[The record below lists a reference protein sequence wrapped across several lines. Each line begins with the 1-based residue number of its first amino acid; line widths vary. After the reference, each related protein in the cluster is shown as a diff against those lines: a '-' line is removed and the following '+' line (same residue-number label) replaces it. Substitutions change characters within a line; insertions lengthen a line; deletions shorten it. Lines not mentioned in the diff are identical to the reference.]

1 MDKDIDNID
10 SDKRFVLNIPEE
22 AYESDMIELDRIQ
35 SQSELIFPIIGTES
49 HSSVSTPVKESEYD
63 ADMTVPIEQTED
75 NRETLPSK
83 KKAHSRK
90 KNSASKNNSNQ
101 TKKKSLSV
109 KKIVL
114 RSLLCLFTTIAVLV
128 GGILGAVTIIN
139 YGPSSHARDLFVTSV
154 METSA
159 AKFLATWYF
168 SDAEI
173 KKIQNNN
180 TVKPSDEQTNTE
192 LIQVNT
198 QVNPKFD
205 KNKVEVVRISAKKYK
220 GVMLIVNDPSKVFV
234 GTIPVFDKEK
244 SGKTVTQMVKDNNCI
259 AGINAGGFDD
269 PGGIGKGGV
278 PLGIVISEGKLKYG
292 GLNSTYD
299 MCGFDKEGK
308 LHVGKMTGKQALDK
322 GIRDAVSFGP
332 TLIVNGNPSEIS
344 GTAGGWN
351 PRTAIG
357 QRADGSVLLL
367 VIDGRQSDSIGAT
380 YGDLIQE
387 MLKFEAINAY
397 NLDGGTS
404 SHMVYKGEIITSCSS
419 LYGTRKMPTAILVKG
434 DN

>member
-1 MDKDIDNID
+1 MCNDTENIG
-10 SDKRFVLNIPEE
+10 SKRNFVLNIPEE
-22 AYESDMIELDRIQ
+22 AYEEDL
-35 SQSELIFPIIGTES
+35 SELNNTQDNDEIDSTTYTAEN
-49 HSSVSTPVKESEYD
+49 HSNIS
-63 ADMTVPIEQTED
+63 VPIKEIEDIDKNDMASEQDIENED
-75 NRETLPSK
+75 DSNTIKYDEDIKASNK
-83 KKAHSRK
+83 K
-90 KNSASKNNSNQ
+90 
-101 TKKKSLSV
+101 TKKKRHGI
-109 KKIVL
+109 KNIVL
-114 RSLLCLFTTIAVLV
+114 RCLLCLFTTIAILV

-139 YGPSSHARDLFVTSV
+139 YGPSSHARDLFVTTV

-168 SDAEI
+168 SDEEI
-173 KKIQNNN
+173 KQIRNNN
-180 TVKPSDEQTNTE
+180 TVKPVDEQTDTD
-192 LIQVNT
+192 LIHVDNNK
-198 QVNPKFD
+198 NPEFD

-244 SGKTVTQMVKDNNCI
+244 SGKTVTQMVKDNNCV

-269 PGGIGKGGV
+269 PGGVGKGGV

-292 GLNSTYD
+292 GLSSTYD

-308 LHVGKMTGKQALDK
+308 LHVGKMTGQQALDK

-387 MLKFEAINAY
+387 MLKFDAVNAY

-404 SHMVYKGEIITSCSS
+404 SHMVYKDEIITSCSS

>member
-1 MDKDIDNID
+1 MGKDIDNID
-10 SDKRFVLNIPEE
+10 SNKQFVLNIPEE
-22 AYESDMIELDRIQ
+22 AYESDMAELDRLQ
-35 SQSELIFPIIGTES
+35 SKSDLISTIIGTEN
-49 HSSVSTPVKESEYD
+49 HSSVTTPVKESEED
-63 ADMTVPIEQTED
+63 TDVTAPIKQTQS
-75 NRETLPSK
+75 SK
-83 KKAHSRK
+83 KASD
-90 KNSASKNNSNQ
+90 SKND
-101 TKKKSLSV
+101 TDPIMKKPLFI

-114 RSLLCLFTTIAVLV
+114 RCLLCLFTTIAVLV

-180 TVKPSDEQTNTE
+180 SVKPPDEQTNTE

-198 QVNPKFD
+198 QANPQFD
-205 KNKVEVVRISAKKYK
+205 KNKVEVVKISAKKYK

-234 GTIPVFDKEK
+234 GTIPDFDKEK
-244 SGKTVTQMVKDNNCI
+244 SGKTVTQMVKDNDCI

>member
-1 MDKDIDNID
+1 MGKDIDNID
-10 SDKRFVLNIPEE
+10 SNKQFVLNIPEE
-22 AYESDMIELDRIQ
+22 AYESDMAELDRLQ
-35 SQSELIFPIIGTES
+35 SKSDLISTIIGTEN
-49 HSSVSTPVKESEYD
+49 HSSVLAPTRESED
-63 ADMTVPIEQTED
+63 DTDMTAPIKQT
-75 NRETLPSK
+75 
-83 KKAHSRK
+83 HSSK
-90 KNSASKNNSNQ
+90 KNSDSNND
-101 TKKKSLSV
+101 TDPIMKKPLFI

-114 RSLLCLFTTIAVLV
+114 RCLLCLFTTIAVLV

-168 SDAEI
+168 SDADI

-180 TVKPSDEQTNTE
+180 SVKPPDEQTNTE

-198 QVNPKFD
+198 QANPQFD
-205 KNKVEVVRISAKKYK
+205 KNKVEVVKISAKKYK

-234 GTIPVFDKEK
+234 GTIPDFDKEK
-244 SGKTVTQMVKDNNCI
+244 SGKTVTQMVKDNNCV

>member
-1 MDKDIDNID
+1 MGKDIENI
-10 SDKRFVLNIPEE
+10 SSKNQFVLNISEE
-22 AYESDMIELDRIQ
+22 AYESDMSEIDRLQ
-35 SQSELIFPIIGTES
+35 SQSELNSPIIRSES
-49 HSSVSTPVKESEYD
+49 HSSVSTPVKESEEETD
-63 ADMTVPIEQTED
+63 VTAPIKQTQS
-75 NRETLPSK
+75 NNQTLTSQK
-83 KKAHSRK
+83 KT
-90 KNSASKNNSNQ
+90 SASKNDTDSI
-101 TKKKSLSV
+101 KKKPLGV
-109 KKIVL
+109 KKIAL
-114 RSLLCLFTTIAVLV
+114 RCLLCLFTTIAVLV
-128 GGILGAVTIIN
+128 SGILGAVTIIN

-168 SDAEI
+168 SDDEI

-198 QVNPKFD
+198 KTNPQFD
-205 KNKVEVVRISAKKYK
+205 KNKVEVVKISAKKYK
-220 GVMLIVNDPSKVFV
+220 GIMLIVNDPSKVFV
-234 GTIPVFDKEK
+234 GTIPEFAKDK
-244 SGKTVTQMVKDNNCI
+244 SGMTVTQMVKEKNCI

-269 PGGIGKGGV
+269 PGGVGKGGV
-278 PLGIVISEGKLKYG
+278 PLGIVITEGKLKYG

-404 SHMVYKGEIITSCSS
+404 SHMVYKDEIITSCSS